1 MNIKFL
7 LRSNIK
13 SASGVHN
20 LQRILS
26 RVPYNR
32 KYLYRKNNVQPLIH
46 VHFGHILIY
55 NVLENFPIILQFC
68 KNIPIAM
75 SAKKKRYIIS
85 IFIDNGRAND
95 ISILNVKKHESPKF
109 NKFDEIKYFYFGFD
123 VIENVR

>member
-32 KYLYRKNNVQPLIH
+32 KYLYRKNNVQSLIY

-68 KNIPIAM
+68 KNISIAM
-75 SAKKKRYIIS
+75 SAKKKDILYRY
-85 IFIDNGRAND
+85 
-95 ISILNVKKHESPKF
+95 L
-109 NKFDEIKYFYFGFD
+109 
-123 VIENVR
+123 